1 MLGLQYKSPPTIL
14 IETNKWKIRS
24 MSSIQIAIIGASGY
38 GAGELLRLLVN
49 HPAADV
55 RALISSSSDAEIG
68 ELHPQLSK
76 KYRSLQCISTLSSDV
91 FDYEHSNRCIF
102 VALPHGKSGA
112 VALELLNRRDLGNI
126 KIIDLSGDLR
136 LTNRTA
142 AERWYPE
149 TSFDKVQK
157 AGIVYGLTEFNRPA
171 LSQARIVANPG
182 CLASAAIIG
191 LKPLIHSLGDI
202 ENIVIDAKT
211 GTSGGGRTPQSAF
224 HHPAMHSNC
233 FSYKVLE
240 HRHEPEICQALGIER
255 ETADRLAFVPS
266 VIPSSRGI
274 YVNSYLLLKESVS
287 QKLVDSIMESAYRD
301 ESFIRIRSQAP
312 ELRNVLSSNFCDVY
326 ATVRGRTIVTIS
338 ALDNL
343 VKGMAGSAI
352 QNMNVM
358 FGLPEETG
366 LELGGLGIT

>member
-1 MLGLQYKSPPTIL
+1 
-14 IETNKWKIRS
+14 
-24 MSSIQIAIIGASGY
+24 
-38 GAGELLRLLVN
+38 
-49 HPAADV
+49 
-55 RALISSSSDAEIG
+55 
-68 ELHPQLSK
+68 
-76 KYRSLQCISTLSSDV
+76 
-91 FDYEHSNRCIF
+91 
-102 VALPHGKSGA
+102 
-112 VALELLNRRDLGNI
+112 
-126 KIIDLSGDLR
+126 
-136 LTNRTA
+136 
-142 AERWYPE
+142 
-149 TSFDKVQK
+149 
-157 AGIVYGLTEFNRPA
+157 
-171 LSQARIVANPG
+171 
-182 CLASAAIIG
+182 
-191 LKPLIHSLGDI
+191 LIHSLGDI